1 MATFESLNLDKDILN
16 ALNDLQFL
24 DATEIQE
31 RAIPEMSKGNDIIG
45 IAQTGTGKTFAYSI
59 PLLTNI
65 TEEKFTQ
72 ALILCP
78 TRELALQ
85 VSEEIKKLIK
95 YKKFVKTATIYGGA
109 SYDKQI
115 KELKAKPQI
124 VVGTP
129 GRIIDH
135 MNRKTIDFSNLKT
148 LVLDEADEMLNMG
161 FKEDLETILSTTPS
175 DRQTA
180 LFSAT
185 MPEFI
190 KHIATNMMNNPV
202 KIEIKKKTLTVDRIK
217 QNLYYLKRESK
228 TDLLIRIL
236 DLYAFTKV
244 MVFVNTKSKVEE
256 IVSTLKKKG
265 YKAEALHGDLKQ
277 VSRDKVMNGFKEG
290 ISHILV
296 CTDVAARGIDVSDLE
311 GIINFDLPQEQELYV
326 HRIGRTGRAGREG
339 LSITFATYSEQRKV
353 FFIERY
359 TRSQMTIC
367 KIPTVEEI
375 QLKKISTF
383 IDYLKEHQ
391 SDSIS
396 DTNLAIVSQI
406 MDLNINPSNL
416 INTLLSLTSFKLE
429 EYPEIHVREE
439 KTCRERTRTSR
450 NERSEHQGRRNDR
463 FESRDKFDRF
473 DKNNN
478 RCRDDKSLRMQKY
491 SEPKEY
497 VLVKLNIGRANK
509 VKPQEL
515 VLMASKT
522 VGVRKSNIGN
532 IKIKED
538 ETFVEVTKG
547 AIPFMLKL
555 NGMDYNGKKIKVSK
569 GNE

>member
-1 MATFESLNLDKDILN
+1 MATFESLNLDKDILS

-31 RAIPEMSKGNDIIG
+31 KAIPEMSKGNDIIG

-65 TEEKFTQ
+65 TEDKYTQ

-85 VSEEIKKLIK
+85 VSDEIKKLIK
-95 YKKFVKTATIYGGA
+95 YKKFVKVSTIYGGA

-115 KELKAKPQI
+115 KELKFKPQI
-124 VVGTP
+124 IVGTP

-161 FKEDLETILSTTPS
+161 FKDDLETILSTTPS
-175 DRQTA
+175 NRQTA

-190 KHIATNMMNNPV
+190 KHVASNMMNNPV

-236 DLYAFTKV
+236 DLYSFTKV

-339 LSITFATYSEQRKV
+339 LSITFATYSEQRKI

-359 TRSQMTIC
+359 TRSQMTVC
-367 KIPTVEEI
+367 QIPSVEEI
-375 QLKKISTF
+375 QAKKIENF
-383 IDYLKEHQ
+383 VNFLKNN
-391 SDSIS
+391 SDVEINESNRPLIEQIKNLNLDTDKLIS
-396 DTNLAIVSQI
+396 L
-406 MDLNINPSNL
+406 
-416 INTLLSLTSFKLE
+416 LLSLTNFKLSD
-429 EYPEIHVREE
+429 YPEIHVREE
-439 KTCRERTRTSR
+439 KPRQRSSRDR
-450 NERSEHQGRRNDR
+450 NERGLDRRNTRESR
-463 FESRDKFDRF
+463 FEKSRRSDTRGKKDE
-473 DKNNN
+473 KA
-478 RCRDDKSLRMQKY
+478 LRAEKY
-491 SEPKEY
+491 SEPKDY
-497 VLVKLNIGRANK
+497 VLVKLNIGKENK

-515 VLMASKT
+515 VLMASKL

-532 IKIKED
+532 IKIKEN

-547 AIPFMLKL
+547 ALPFMLKL
-555 NGMDYNGKKIKVSK
+555 QGKNYNGKTIKVSK

>member
-439 KTCRERTRTSR
+439 KPRRERTRTSK

-478 RCRDDKSLRMQKY
+478 RRRDDKSLRMQKY

>member
-1 MATFESLNLDKDILN
+1 MATFESLNLDTEILH

-31 RAIPEMSKGNDIIG
+31 KAIPIMSSGKDIIG

-65 TEEKFTQ
+65 TSDRYTQ
-72 ALILCP
+72 GLILCP
-78 TRELALQ
+78 TRELGIQ

-95 YKKFVKTATIYGGA
+95 HKPYIKLATIYGGA

-115 KELKAKPQI
+115 KELKAHPQI

-135 MNRKTIDFSNLKT
+135 MNRKTVDFSHLHT
-148 LVLDEADEMLNMG
+148 LILDEADEMLNMG

-175 DRQTA
+175 ERQTV

-185 MPEFI
+185 MPDFI
-190 KHIATNMMNNPV
+190 KHVATNYLKDPA

-217 QNLYYLKRESK
+217 QDLYYLKRESK
-228 TDLLIRIL
+228 TDLLIRLL
-236 DLYAFTKV
+236 DLYSFNKV

-290 ISHILV
+290 ISNILV

-311 GIINFDLPQEQELYV
+311 AIINYDIPQEQELYV

-339 LSITFATYSEQRKV
+339 LSITLASYSEERKI
-353 FFIERY
+353 FYIERY
-359 TRSQMTIC
+359 TRSKMNIC
-367 KIPTVEEI
+367 QIPSVDEIKKAKINKFVNYVTAHLEDPI
-375 QLKKISTF
+375 
-383 IDYLKEHQ
+383 
-391 SDSIS
+391 SDSNKELINELNVIGAS
-396 DTNLAIVSQI
+396 TDSL
-406 MDLNINPSNL
+406 LNILLNLSNFT
-416 INTLLSLTSFKLE
+416 IS
-429 EYPEIHVREE
+429 EYPEIHVREM
-439 KTCRERTRTSR
+439 KPRRERRETRDTKDSKGR
-450 NERSEHQGRRNDR
+450 NTKQKFERDSKPSKKD
-463 FESRDKFDRF
+463 
-473 DKNNN
+473 
-478 RCRDDKSLRMQKY
+478 LRKEKY

-497 VLVKLNIGRANK
+497 QLVKLSIGKKNK
-509 VKPQEL
+509 VKVQEL
-515 VLMASKT
+515 VMYLSK
-522 VGVRKSNIGN
+522 VGGVRKSNIGN
-532 IKIKED
+532 IKINED
-538 ETFVEVTKG
+538 NTLVEISKG
-547 AIPFMLKL
+547 AIPFVLKL
-555 NGMDYNGKKIKVSK
+555 NGQKYLDTVIKVSK
-569 GNE
+569 GK

>member
-1 MATFESLNLDKDILN
+1 
-16 ALNDLQFL
+16 
-24 DATEIQE
+24 
-31 RAIPEMSKGNDIIG
+31 
-45 IAQTGTGKTFAYSI
+45 
-59 PLLTNI
+59 
-65 TEEKFTQ
+65 
-72 ALILCP
+72 
-78 TRELALQ
+78 
-85 VSEEIKKLIK
+85 
-95 YKKFVKTATIYGGA
+95 
-109 SYDKQI
+109 
-115 KELKAKPQI
+115 
-124 VVGTP
+124 
-129 GRIIDH
+129 
-135 MNRKTIDFSNLKT
+135 
-148 LVLDEADEMLNMG
+148 
-161 FKEDLETILSTTPS
+161 
-175 DRQTA
+175 
-180 LFSAT
+180 

-190 KHIATNMMNNPV
+190 KHVASNMMNNPV

-367 KIPTVEEI
+367 QIPSVEEI
-375 QLKKISTF
+375 QAKKIENF
-383 IDYLKEHQ
+383 VNFLKNN
-391 SDSIS
+391 SDVEINESNRPLIEQIKNLNLDTDKLIS
-396 DTNLAIVSQI
+396 L
-406 MDLNINPSNL
+406 
-416 INTLLSLTSFKLE
+416 LLSLTNFKLSD
-429 EYPEIHVREE
+429 YPEIHVREE
-439 KTCRERTRTSR
+439 KPRQRSSRDR
-450 NERSEHQGRRNDR
+450 NERGLDRRNSRESRFEKSRRNDTR
-463 FESRDKFDRF
+463 GKKDEKA
-473 DKNNN
+473 
-478 RCRDDKSLRMQKY
+478 LRAEKY
-491 SEPKEY
+491 SEPKDY
-497 VLVKLNIGRANK
+497 VLVKLNIGKENK

-515 VLMASKT
+515 VLMASKL

-532 IKIKED
+532 IKIKEN

-547 AIPFMLKL
+547 ALPFMLKL
-555 NGMDYNGKKIKVSK
+555 QGKNYNGKTIKVSK

>member
-1 MATFESLNLDKDILN
+1 MATFESLNLDKDILS

-31 RAIPEMSKGNDIIG
+31 KAIPEMSKGNDIIG

-65 TEEKFTQ
+65 TEDKYTQ

-85 VSEEIKKLIK
+85 VSDEIKKLIK
-95 YKKFVKTATIYGGA
+95 YKKFVKVSTIYGGA

-115 KELKAKPQI
+115 KELKFKPQI
-124 VVGTP
+124 IVGTP

-161 FKEDLETILSTTPS
+161 FKDDLETILSTTPS
-175 DRQTA
+175 NRQTA

-190 KHIATNMMNNPV
+190 KHVASNMMNNPV

-236 DLYAFTKV
+236 DLYSFTKV

-339 LSITFATYSEQRKV
+339 LSITFATYSEQRKI

-359 TRSQMTIC
+359 TRSQMTVC
-367 KIPTVEEI
+367 QIPSVEEI
-375 QLKKISTF
+375 QAKKIENF
-383 IDYLKEHQ
+383 VNFLKNN
-391 SDSIS
+391 SDVEINESNRPLIEQIKNLNLDTDKLIS
-396 DTNLAIVSQI
+396 L
-406 MDLNINPSNL
+406 
-416 INTLLSLTSFKLE
+416 LLSLTNFKLSD
-429 EYPEIHVREE
+429 YPEIHVREE
-439 KTCRERTRTSR
+439 KPRQRSSRDR
-450 NERSEHQGRRNDR
+450 NERGLDRRNSKESRFEKSRRNDTR
-463 FESRDKFDRF
+463 GKKDEKT
-473 DKNNN
+473 
-478 RCRDDKSLRMQKY
+478 LRAEKY
-491 SEPKEY
+491 SEPKDY
-497 VLVKLNIGRANK
+497 VLVKLNIGKENK

-515 VLMASKT
+515 VLMASKL

-532 IKIKED
+532 IKIKEN

-547 AIPFMLKL
+547 ALPFMLKL
-555 NGMDYNGKKIKVSK
+555 QGKNYNGKTIKVSK

>member
-1 MATFESLNLDKDILN
+1 MATFESLNLDKDILS

-31 RAIPEMSKGNDIIG
+31 KAIPEMSKGNDIIG

-65 TEEKFTQ
+65 TEDKYTQ

-85 VSEEIKKLIK
+85 VSDEIKKLIK
-95 YKKFVKTATIYGGA
+95 YKKFVKVSTIYGGA

-115 KELKAKPQI
+115 KELKFKPQI
-124 VVGTP
+124 IVGTP

-135 MNRKTIDFSNLKT
+135 MNRKTIDFSNLRT

-161 FKEDLETILSTTPS
+161 FKDDLETILSTTPS
-175 DRQTA
+175 NRQTA

-190 KHIATNMMNNPV
+190 KHVASNMMNNPV

-339 LSITFATYSEQRKV
+339 LSITFATYSEQRKI

-359 TRSQMTIC
+359 TRSQMTVC
-367 KIPTVEEI
+367 QIPSVEEI
-375 QLKKISTF
+375 QAKKIENF
-383 IDYLKEHQ
+383 VNFLKNN
-391 SDSIS
+391 SDVEINESNRPLIEQIKNLNLDTDKLIS
-396 DTNLAIVSQI
+396 L
-406 MDLNINPSNL
+406 
-416 INTLLSLTSFKLE
+416 LLSLTNFKLSD
-429 EYPEIHVREE
+429 YPEIHVREE
-439 KTCRERTRTSR
+439 KPRQRSSRDR
-450 NERSEHQGRRNDR
+450 NERGLDRRNSKESRFEKYRRNDTR
-463 FESRDKFDRF
+463 GKKDEKT
-473 DKNNN
+473 
-478 RCRDDKSLRMQKY
+478 LRAEKY
-491 SEPKEY
+491 SEPKDY
-497 VLVKLNIGRANK
+497 VLVKLNIGKENK

-515 VLMASKT
+515 VLMASKL

-532 IKIKED
+532 IKIKEN

-547 AIPFMLKL
+547 ALPFMLKL
-555 NGMDYNGKKIKVSK
+555 QGKNYNGKTIKVSK

>member
-1 MATFESLNLDKDILN
+1 MATFESLNLDKDILS

-31 RAIPEMSKGNDIIG
+31 KAIPEMSKGNDIIG

-65 TEEKFTQ
+65 TEDKYTQ

-85 VSEEIKKLIK
+85 VSDEIKKLIK
-95 YKKFVKTATIYGGA
+95 YKKFVKVSTIYGGA

-115 KELKAKPQI
+115 KELKFKPQI
-124 VVGTP
+124 IVGTP

-161 FKEDLETILSTTPS
+161 FKDDLETILSTTPS
-175 DRQTA
+175 NRQTA

-190 KHIATNMMNNPV
+190 KHVASNMMNNPV

-367 KIPTVEEI
+367 QIPSVEEI
-375 QLKKISTF
+375 QAKKIENF
-383 IDYLKEHQ
+383 VNFLKNN
-391 SDSIS
+391 SDVEINESNRPLIEQIKNLNLDTDKLIS
-396 DTNLAIVSQI
+396 L
-406 MDLNINPSNL
+406 
-416 INTLLSLTSFKLE
+416 LLSLTNFKLSD
-429 EYPEIHVREE
+429 YPEIHVREE
-439 KTCRERTRTSR
+439 KPRQRSSRDR
-450 NERSEHQGRRNDR
+450 NERGLDRRNSRESR
-463 FESRDKFDRF
+463 FEKSRRSDTRGKKDE
-473 DKNNN
+473 KA
-478 RCRDDKSLRMQKY
+478 LRAEKY
-491 SEPKEY
+491 SEPKDY
-497 VLVKLNIGRANK
+497 VLVKLNIGKENK

-515 VLMASKT
+515 VLMASKL

-532 IKIKED
+532 IKIKEN

-547 AIPFMLKL
+547 ALPFMLKL
-555 NGMDYNGKKIKVSK
+555 QGKNYNGKTIKVSK

>member
-1 MATFESLNLDKDILN
+1 MATFESLNLDKDILS

-31 RAIPEMSKGNDIIG
+31 KAIPEMSKGNDIIG

-65 TEEKFTQ
+65 TEDKYTQ

-85 VSEEIKKLIK
+85 VSDEIKKLIK
-95 YKKFVKTATIYGGA
+95 YKKFVKVSTIYGGA

-115 KELKAKPQI
+115 KELKFKPQI
-124 VVGTP
+124 IVGTP

-161 FKEDLETILSTTPS
+161 FKDDLETILSTTPS
-175 DRQTA
+175 NRQTA

-190 KHIATNMMNNPV
+190 KHVASNMMNNPV

-236 DLYAFTKV
+236 DLYSFTKV

-339 LSITFATYSEQRKV
+339 LSITFATYSEQRKI

-359 TRSQMTIC
+359 TRSQMTVC
-367 KIPTVEEI
+367 QIPSVEEI
-375 QLKKISTF
+375 QAKKIENF
-383 IDYLKEHQ
+383 VNFLKNN
-391 SDSIS
+391 SDVEINESNRPLIEQIKALNLDTDKLIS
-396 DTNLAIVSQI
+396 L
-406 MDLNINPSNL
+406 
-416 INTLLSLTSFKLE
+416 LLSLTNFKLSD
-429 EYPEIHVREE
+429 YPEIHVREE
-439 KTCRERTRTSR
+439 KPRQRSSRDR
-450 NERSEHQGRRNDR
+450 NERGLDRRNTR
-463 FESRDKFDRF
+463 ESRF
-473 DKNNN
+473 DKS
-478 RCRDDKSLRMQKY
+478 RRSDTRGKKDEKALRAEKY
-491 SEPKEY
+491 SEPKDY
-497 VLVKLNIGRANK
+497 VLVKLNIGKENK

-515 VLMASKT
+515 VLMASKL

-532 IKIKED
+532 IKIKEN

-547 AIPFMLKL
+547 ALPFMLKL
-555 NGMDYNGKKIKVSK
+555 QGKNYNGKTIKVSK

>member
-1 MATFESLNLDKDILN
+1 
-16 ALNDLQFL
+16 
-24 DATEIQE
+24 
-31 RAIPEMSKGNDIIG
+31 
-45 IAQTGTGKTFAYSI
+45 
-59 PLLTNI
+59 
-65 TEEKFTQ
+65 
-72 ALILCP
+72 
-78 TRELALQ
+78 
-85 VSEEIKKLIK
+85 
-95 YKKFVKTATIYGGA
+95 
-109 SYDKQI
+109 
-115 KELKAKPQI
+115 
-124 VVGTP
+124 
-129 GRIIDH
+129 
-135 MNRKTIDFSNLKT
+135 
-148 LVLDEADEMLNMG
+148 
-161 FKEDLETILSTTPS
+161 
-175 DRQTA
+175 
-180 LFSAT
+180 
-185 MPEFI
+185 
-190 KHIATNMMNNPV
+190 
-202 KIEIKKKTLTVDRIK
+202 
-217 QNLYYLKRESK
+217 
-228 TDLLIRIL
+228 
-236 DLYAFTKV
+236 

-439 KTCRERTRTSR
+439 KPRRERTRTSR

-463 FESRDKFDRF
+463 FESRDKFDHF

-478 RCRDDKSLRMQKY
+478 RRRDDKSLRMQKY

-522 VGVRKSNIGN
+522 VGVRK
-532 IKIKED
+532 
-538 ETFVEVTKG
+538 
-547 AIPFMLKL
+547 
-555 NGMDYNGKKIKVSK
+555 
-569 GNE
+569 

>member
-1 MATFESLNLDKDILN
+1 MATFESLNLDKDILS

-31 RAIPEMSKGNDIIG
+31 KAIPEMSKGNDIIG

-65 TEEKFTQ
+65 TDDKYTQ

-85 VSEEIKKLIK
+85 VSDEIKKLIK
-95 YKKFVKTATIYGGA
+95 YKKFVKVSTIYGGA

-115 KELKAKPQI
+115 KELKFKPQI
-124 VVGTP
+124 IVGTP

-161 FKEDLETILSTTPS
+161 FKDDLETILSTTPS
-175 DRQTA
+175 NRQTA

-190 KHIATNMMNNPV
+190 KHVASNMMNNPV

-236 DLYAFTKV
+236 DLYSFTKV

-296 CTDVAARGIDVSDLE
+296 CTDVAARGIDVNDLE

-339 LSITFATYSEQRKV
+339 LSITFATYSEQRKI

-359 TRSQMTIC
+359 TRSQMTVC
-367 KIPTVEEI
+367 QIPSVEEI
-375 QLKKISTF
+375 QAKKIENF
-383 IDYLKEHQ
+383 VNFLKNNTDVEINESNRPLIEQ
-391 SDSIS
+391 IKTLNLDTDKLIS
-396 DTNLAIVSQI
+396 L
-406 MDLNINPSNL
+406 
-416 INTLLSLTSFKLE
+416 LLSLTNFKLSD
-429 EYPEIHVREE
+429 YPEIHVREE
-439 KTCRERTRTSR
+439 KPRQRSSRDR
-450 NERSEHQGRRNDR
+450 NERGLDRRNTR
-463 FESRDKFDRF
+463 ESRF
-473 DKNNN
+473 DKS
-478 RCRDDKSLRMQKY
+478 RRSDTRGKKDEKALRAEKY
-491 SEPKEY
+491 SEPKDY
-497 VLVKLNIGRANK
+497 VLVKLNIGKENK

-515 VLMASKT
+515 VLMASKL

-532 IKIKED
+532 IKIKEN

-547 AIPFMLKL
+547 ALPFMLKL
-555 NGMDYNGKKIKVSK
+555 QGKNYNGKTIKVSK

>member
-1 MATFESLNLDKDILN
+1 MATFESLNLDKDILS

-31 RAIPEMSKGNDIIG
+31 KAIPEMSKGNDIIG

-65 TEEKFTQ
+65 TEDKYTQ

-85 VSEEIKKLIK
+85 VSDEIKKLIK
-95 YKKFVKTATIYGGA
+95 YKKFVKVSTIYGGA

-115 KELKAKPQI
+115 KELKFKPQI
-124 VVGTP
+124 IVGTP

-161 FKEDLETILSTTPS
+161 FKDDLETILSTTPS
-175 DRQTA
+175 NRQTA

-190 KHIATNMMNNPV
+190 KHVASNMMNNPV

-367 KIPTVEEI
+367 QIPSVEEI
-375 QLKKISTF
+375 QAKKIENF
-383 IDYLKEHQ
+383 VNFLKNN
-391 SDSIS
+391 SDVEINESNRPLIEQIKNLNLDTDKLIS
-396 DTNLAIVSQI
+396 L
-406 MDLNINPSNL
+406 
-416 INTLLSLTSFKLE
+416 LLSLTNFKLSD
-429 EYPEIHVREE
+429 YPEIHVREE
-439 KTCRERTRTSR
+439 KPRQRSSRDR
-450 NERSEHQGRRNDR
+450 NERGLDRRNSRESRFEKSRRNDTR
-463 FESRDKFDRF
+463 GKKDEKA
-473 DKNNN
+473 
-478 RCRDDKSLRMQKY
+478 LRAEKY
-491 SEPKEY
+491 SEPKDY
-497 VLVKLNIGRANK
+497 VLVKLNIGKENK

-515 VLMASKT
+515 VLMASKL

-532 IKIKED
+532 IKIKEN

-547 AIPFMLKL
+547 ALPFMLKL
-555 NGMDYNGKKIKVSK
+555 QGKNYNGKTIKVSK

>member
-1 MATFESLNLDKDILN
+1 MATFESLNLDKDILS

-31 RAIPEMSKGNDIIG
+31 KAIPEMSKGNDIIG

-65 TEEKFTQ
+65 TEDKYTQ

-85 VSEEIKKLIK
+85 VSDEIKKLIK
-95 YKKFVKTATIYGGA
+95 YKKFVKVSTIYGGA

-115 KELKAKPQI
+115 KELKFKPQI
-124 VVGTP
+124 IVGTP

-161 FKEDLETILSTTPS
+161 FKDDLETILSTTPS
-175 DRQTA
+175 NRQTA

-190 KHIATNMMNNPV
+190 KHVASNMMNNPV

-339 LSITFATYSEQRKV
+339 LSITFATYSEQRKI

-359 TRSQMTIC
+359 TRSQMTVC
-367 KIPTVEEI
+367 QIPSVEEI
-375 QLKKISTF
+375 QAKKIENF
-383 IDYLKEHQ
+383 VNFLKNN
-391 SDSIS
+391 SDVEINESNRPLIEQIKALNLDTDKLIS
-396 DTNLAIVSQI
+396 L
-406 MDLNINPSNL
+406 
-416 INTLLSLTSFKLE
+416 LLSLTNFKLSD
-429 EYPEIHVREE
+429 YPEIHVREE
-439 KTCRERTRTSR
+439 KARQRSSRER
-450 NERSEHQGRRNDR
+450 NERGLDRRNSRESRFEKSRRNDTR
-463 FESRDKFDRF
+463 GKKDEKT
-473 DKNNN
+473 
-478 RCRDDKSLRMQKY
+478 LRAEKY
-491 SEPKEY
+491 SEPKDY
-497 VLVKLNIGRANK
+497 VLVKLNIGKENK

-515 VLMASKT
+515 VLMASKL

-532 IKIKED
+532 IKIKEN

-547 AIPFMLKL
+547 ALPFMLKL
-555 NGMDYNGKKIKVSK
+555 QGKNYNGKTIKVSK

>member
-115 KELKAKPQI
+115 KELKAKPPI

>member
-1 MATFESLNLDKDILN
+1 MATFESLNLDTEILH

-31 RAIPEMSKGNDIIG
+31 KAIPIMSSGKDIIG

-65 TEEKFTQ
+65 TSDRYTQ
-72 ALILCP
+72 GLILCP
-78 TRELALQ
+78 TRELGIQ

-95 YKKFVKTATIYGGA
+95 HKPYIKLATIYGGA

-115 KELKAKPQI
+115 KELKAHPQI

-135 MNRKTIDFSNLKT
+135 MNRKTVDFSHLHT
-148 LVLDEADEMLNMG
+148 LILDEADEMLNMG

-175 DRQTA
+175 ERQTA

-185 MPEFI
+185 MPDFI
-190 KHIATNMMNNPV
+190 KHVATNYLKDPA

-217 QNLYYLKRESK
+217 QDLYYLKRESK
-228 TDLLIRIL
+228 TDLLIRLL
-236 DLYAFTKV
+236 DLYSFNKV

-290 ISHILV
+290 ISNILV

-311 GIINFDLPQEQELYV
+311 AIINYDIPQEQELYV

-339 LSITFATYSEQRKV
+339 LSITLASYSEELKI
-353 FFIERY
+353 FYIERY
-359 TRSQMTIC
+359 TRSKMNIC
-367 KIPTVEEI
+367 QIPSVDEIKKAKINKFVNYVTAHLEDPI
-375 QLKKISTF
+375 
-383 IDYLKEHQ
+383 
-391 SDSIS
+391 SDSNKELINELNVIGAS
-396 DTNLAIVSQI
+396 TDSL
-406 MDLNINPSNL
+406 LNILLNLSNFT
-416 INTLLSLTSFKLE
+416 IS
-429 EYPEIHVREE
+429 EYPEIHVREM
-439 KTCRERTRTSR
+439 KPRRERRETRDTKNSKGR
-450 NERSEHQGRRNDR
+450 NTKQKFERDSKPSKKD
-463 FESRDKFDRF
+463 
-473 DKNNN
+473 
-478 RCRDDKSLRMQKY
+478 LRKEKY

-497 VLVKLNIGRANK
+497 QLVKLSIGKKNK
-509 VKPQEL
+509 VKVQEL
-515 VLMASKT
+515 VMYLSK
-522 VGVRKSNIGN
+522 VGGVRKSNIGN
-532 IKIKED
+532 IKINED
-538 ETFVEVTKG
+538 NTLVEISKG
-547 AIPFMLKL
+547 AIPFVLKL
-555 NGMDYNGKKIKVSK
+555 NGQKYLDTVIKVSK
-569 GNE
+569 GK

>member
-1 MATFESLNLDKDILN
+1 MATFESLNLDKDILS
-16 ALNDLQFL
+16 ALIDLQFL

-31 RAIPEMSKGNDIIG
+31 KAIPEMSKGNDIIG

-65 TEEKFTQ
+65 TEDKYTQ

-85 VSEEIKKLIK
+85 VSDEIKKLIK
-95 YKKFVKTATIYGGA
+95 YKKFVKVSTIYGGA

-115 KELKAKPQI
+115 KELKFKPQI
-124 VVGTP
+124 IVGTP

-161 FKEDLETILSTTPS
+161 FKDDLETILSTTPS
-175 DRQTA
+175 NRQTA

-190 KHIATNMMNNPV
+190 KHVASNMMNNPV

-236 DLYAFTKV
+236 DLYSFTKV

-339 LSITFATYSEQRKV
+339 LSITFATYSEQRKI

-359 TRSQMTIC
+359 TRSQMTVC
-367 KIPTVEEI
+367 QIPSVEEI
-375 QLKKISTF
+375 QAKKIENF
-383 IDYLKEHQ
+383 VNFLKNN
-391 SDSIS
+391 SDVEINESNRPLIEQIKALNLDTDKLIS
-396 DTNLAIVSQI
+396 L
-406 MDLNINPSNL
+406 
-416 INTLLSLTSFKLE
+416 LLSLTNFKLSD
-429 EYPEIHVREE
+429 YPEIHVREE
-439 KTCRERTRTSR
+439 KPRQRSSRDR
-450 NERSEHQGRRNDR
+450 NERGLDRRNTR
-463 FESRDKFDRF
+463 ESRF
-473 DKNNN
+473 DKS
-478 RCRDDKSLRMQKY
+478 RRSDTRGKKDEKALRAEKY
-491 SEPKEY
+491 SEPKDY
-497 VLVKLNIGRANK
+497 VLVKLNIGKENK

-515 VLMASKT
+515 VLMASKL

-532 IKIKED
+532 IKIKEN

-547 AIPFMLKL
+547 ALPFMLKL
-555 NGMDYNGKKIKVSK
+555 QGKNYNGKTIKVSK

>member
-439 KTCRERTRTSR
+439 KPRRERTRTSR

-478 RCRDDKSLRMQKY
+478 RRPDDKSLRMQKY

>member
-1 MATFESLNLDKDILN
+1 
-16 ALNDLQFL
+16 
-24 DATEIQE
+24 
-31 RAIPEMSKGNDIIG
+31 
-45 IAQTGTGKTFAYSI
+45 
-59 PLLTNI
+59 
-65 TEEKFTQ
+65 
-72 ALILCP
+72 
-78 TRELALQ
+78 
-85 VSEEIKKLIK
+85 
-95 YKKFVKTATIYGGA
+95 
-109 SYDKQI
+109 
-115 KELKAKPQI
+115 
-124 VVGTP
+124 
-129 GRIIDH
+129 
-135 MNRKTIDFSNLKT
+135 LKT

-161 FKEDLETILSTTPS
+161 FKDDLETILSTTPS
-175 DRQTA
+175 NRQTA

-190 KHIATNMMNNPV
+190 KHVASNMMNNPV

-367 KIPTVEEI
+367 QIPSVEEI
-375 QLKKISTF
+375 QAKKIENF
-383 IDYLKEHQ
+383 VNFLKNN
-391 SDSIS
+391 SDVEINESNRPLIEQIKNLNLDTDKLIS
-396 DTNLAIVSQI
+396 L
-406 MDLNINPSNL
+406 
-416 INTLLSLTSFKLE
+416 LLSLTNFKLSD
-429 EYPEIHVREE
+429 YPEIHVREE
-439 KTCRERTRTSR
+439 KPRQRSSRDR
-450 NERSEHQGRRNDR
+450 NERGLDRRNSRESR
-463 FESRDKFDRF
+463 FEKSRRSDTRGKKDE
-473 DKNNN
+473 KA
-478 RCRDDKSLRMQKY
+478 LRAEKY
-491 SEPKEY
+491 SEPKDY
-497 VLVKLNIGRANK
+497 VLVKLNIGKENK

-515 VLMASKT
+515 VLMASKL

-532 IKIKED
+532 IKIKEN

-547 AIPFMLKL
+547 ALPFMLKL
-555 NGMDYNGKKIKVSK
+555 QGKNYNGKTIKVSK

>member
-1 MATFESLNLDKDILN
+1 MATFESLNLDKDILS

-31 RAIPEMSKGNDIIG
+31 KAIPEMSKGNDIIG

-65 TEEKFTQ
+65 TEDKYTQ

-85 VSEEIKKLIK
+85 VSDEIKKLIK
-95 YKKFVKTATIYGGA
+95 YKKFVKVSTIYGGA

-115 KELKAKPQI
+115 KELKFKPQI
-124 VVGTP
+124 IVGTP

-161 FKEDLETILSTTPS
+161 FKDDLETILSTTPS
-175 DRQTA
+175 NRQTA

-190 KHIATNMMNNPV
+190 KHVASNMMNNPV

-339 LSITFATYSEQRKV
+339 LSITFATYSEQRKI

-359 TRSQMTIC
+359 TRSQMTVC
-367 KIPTVEEI
+367 QIPSVEEI
-375 QLKKISTF
+375 QAKKIENF
-383 IDYLKEHQ
+383 VNFLKNN
-391 SDSIS
+391 SDVEINESNRPLIEQIKALNLDTDKLIS
-396 DTNLAIVSQI
+396 L
-406 MDLNINPSNL
+406 
-416 INTLLSLTSFKLE
+416 LLSLTNFKLSD
-429 EYPEIHVREE
+429 YPEIHVREE
-439 KTCRERTRTSR
+439 KPRQRSSRDR
-450 NERSEHQGRRNDR
+450 NERGLDRRNSRESRFEKSRRNDVR
-463 FESRDKFDRF
+463 GKKDEKA
-473 DKNNN
+473 
-478 RCRDDKSLRMQKY
+478 LRAEKY
-491 SEPKEY
+491 SEPKDY
-497 VLVKLNIGRANK
+497 VLVKLNIGKENK

-515 VLMASKT
+515 VLMASKL

-532 IKIKED
+532 IKIKEN

-547 AIPFMLKL
+547 ALPFMLKL
-555 NGMDYNGKKIKVSK
+555 QGKNYNGKTIKVSK